1 MSKHFWKAWVIV
13 ATLVLLTVTLLSTN
27 NIAHTTEVK
36 VEPISSA
43 IVRDVEVNSLKQ
55 VNSPASNFEKK
66 NQVTSIQQIPDV
78 SEKDSYYEALKNLI
92 ERYGVDVTFPDKTF
106 KGNQPLTRG
115 DFIVYLNDALLQIER
130 FTAPPSHADV
140 GNVSLLVNEL
150 TNEYRSFDTELAQI
164 KKRLNELERKV
175 AKR

>member
-1 MSKHFWKAWVIV
+1 MSKHFRNAWAIV
-13 ATLVLLTVTLLSTN
+13 ALLVLVVVTLFTTN
-27 NIAHTTEVK
+27 NPAHTTEVAL
-36 VEPISSA
+36 EPVSSA
-43 IVRDVEVNSLKQ
+43 TVREVNSLKQ
-55 VNSPASNFEKK
+55 VNSPAPNLERK

-78 SEKDSYYEALKNLI
+78 SEKDSYYEALRNLI

-130 FTAPPSHADV
+130 FTTPSQADV

-150 TNEYRSFDTELAQI
+150 ANEYRSFDTELAQI